1 MSEEAYVVAGYD
13 KRKYKSNINMCG
25 IVGYIGTRDA
35 YPILIKGL
43 KRLEYRGYDSAG
55 CAMLSAQDGRLNVYK
70 AKGKVSD
77 LEKSAADKDVS
88 GTIGIAHTRWAT
100 HGVPSEAN
108 AHPHIS
114 QSGNLTLVHNGIIEN
129 YATLREQLKG
139 RGYDFKSE
147 TDTEVLVQ
155 LIEYVMVSN
164 GVDLPTAVRG
174 ALSQVFGAYA
184 IAVIDRRHP
193 EVLVAARKS
202 SPLAVGVVDDNSE
215 FFLASDASPIA
226 EYTKHIVYLKDEELA
241 VIERG
246 KGLELL
252 KLNGEQASAE
262 VREVNVDLSMLDH
275 DGYPHF
281 MLKEIFDQPNVLRDC
296 MRGRIVESP
305 YSHEPQVILSAV
317 TNNRRQLLQAKRI
330 VIVSCGTSWHAG
342 LIGKQ
347 LIEHFCRIP
356 VEVAYASEFRYSDP
370 VIGHDDVAMAI
381 SQSGETADTLA
392 AIQLAKQ
399 QGALVF
405 GIVNGVGSSIARE
418 SDTGTYIHVGPEIG
432 VASTKAFTGQVTV
445 LTMLSLALGMAKGTV
460 EQDEYEETIKELIR
474 IPDKIK
480 KILEQNDKI
489 AKIAQTYTYA
499 HNFLY
504 LGRGWN
510 YPVALEGAL
519 KLKEISYIHA
529 EGYPAAEMKHGPIAL
544 VDAEMPVVFIATRH
558 TLYQKIISNMQE
570 VISRHGS
577 IIAIVTEGDEQVRG
591 MVKEVIELPETL
603 ACLDPLL
610 SVIPLQLLS
619 YHVAVAKGLNVDQ
632 PRNLAKSVTVE

>member
-305 YSHEPQVILSAV
+305 YSHDPQVILSAV

-370 VIGHDDVAMAI
+370 VIGHDDVVMAI

-460 EQDEYEETIKELIR
+460 EQDEYEETINELIR

-577 IIAIVTEGDEQVRG
+577 IIAIVTEGDEQVKG